1 MEKNNAKVG
10 SWYDPF
16 WELAVRELRRLLG
29 EDASNPTLEDVK
41 RALKKLPFDGL
52 PGQEDARMVETILA
66 MFNAD
71 REEQDYGHS

>member
-1 MEKNNAKVG
+1 MERNDAKVG
-10 SWYDPF
+10 SGRDPF
-16 WELAVRELRRLLG
+16 WELAVRELRKLLG
-29 EDASNPTLEDVK
+29 DNASDATPDDVK